1 MHVAPTIRGV
11 VRVLGLVCVLLVSV
25 CTAHAATVYD
35 GSTPMQCAIQNVMVC
50 DNPMVCVRGTA
61 ETINFPPSVKVD
73 IGQRLIS
80 GAASGRT
87 ARITAVN
94 RDRGFLTMYGTES
107 GAAGV
112 GWAVSIAEGS
122 GKMRGAVVGHEGG
135 FLMFGACAVADG
147 GRPGG

>member
-87 ARITAVN
+87 ARITAGDPGPGLLPNV
-94 RDRGFLTMYGTES
+94 
-107 GAAGV
+107 AAPSRAAPG
-112 GWAVSIAEGS
+112 
-122 GKMRGAVVGHEGG
+122 RR
-135 FLMFGACAVADG
+135 
-147 GRPGG
+147 GRP